1 VDISNPP
8 TRLKQD
14 TIPHFGFHQV
24 SVHTLDES
32 SARTY
37 LRIVYTILQGLVQGV
52 SILGPVG
59 LEPTTY
65 RLKAECSTI
74 VLWTLQNLMSYVV
87 QVYHASQR
95 GRAPAMKL
103 EV

>member
-1 VDISNPP
+1 MDISNPP

-14 TIPHFGFHQV
+14 TIPHFGLHQGADFILY
-24 SVHTLDES
+24 LDEN

-37 LRIVYTILQGLVQGV
+37 LRIVYTILQGLVQGG

-74 VLWTLQNLMSYVV
+74 VLWTLDLLE
-87 QVYHASQR
+87 VYHASQR
-95 GRAPAMKL
+95 GRPPALKL